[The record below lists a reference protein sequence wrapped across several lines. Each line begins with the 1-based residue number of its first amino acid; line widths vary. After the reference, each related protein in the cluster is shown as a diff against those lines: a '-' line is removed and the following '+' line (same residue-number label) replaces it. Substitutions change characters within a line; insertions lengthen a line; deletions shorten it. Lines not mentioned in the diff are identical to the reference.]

1 MDEREELNQALADQF
16 GVDKEKITADS
27 ISGAVS
33 QEMKRD
39 AIVAVTIAT
48 ICMLIYIWFRFSNI
62 TFAAGAVLALM
73 HDVLVGPDLLCDAA
87 LVGWFDVHRLHA

>member
-48 ICMLIYIWFRFSNI
+48 ICMLIPIILRRPGLSLI
-62 TFAAGAVLALM
+62 LSALECAQSF
-73 HDVLVGPDLLCDAA
+73 PD
-87 LVGWFDVHRLHA
+87 WIP

>member
-62 TFAAGAVLALM
+62 TPVKGCVCFITDSEEVII
-73 HDVLVGPDLLCDAA
+73 
-87 LVGWFDVHRLHA
+87 

>member
-1 MDEREELNQALADQF
+1 MNF
-16 GVDKEKITADS
+16 GVDKEKITAES

-48 ICMLIYIWFRFSNI
+48 ICMLIYIWFRFKQYHASRQ
-62 TFAAGAVLALM
+62 ALFW
-73 HDVLVGPDLLCDAA
+73 P
-87 LVGWFDVHRLHA
+87 